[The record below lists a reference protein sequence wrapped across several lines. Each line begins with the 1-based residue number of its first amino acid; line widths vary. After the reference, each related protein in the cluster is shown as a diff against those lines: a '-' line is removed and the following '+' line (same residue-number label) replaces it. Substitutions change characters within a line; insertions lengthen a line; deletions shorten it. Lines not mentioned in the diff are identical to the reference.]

1 MFKLKNRAGRAGRK
15 AYPYQIPNEEM
26 GSIMDK
32 MHRPLR
38 EEIRAIA
45 KEKGISA
52 HLLIEIYLE
61 RAVKDYKKK
70 GF

>member
-1 MFKLKNRAGRAGRK
+1 MPKK
-15 AYPYQIPNEEM
+15 AYPYQISNEQM

-32 MHRPLR
+32 MNRSLR
-38 EEIRAIA
+38 DEIRQIA
-45 KEKGISA
+45 KEKGISS

-61 RAVKDYKKK
+61 RAVKEYKTK

>member
-32 MHRPLR
+32 MKRSLR
-38 EEIRAIA
+38 DDIRQIA
-45 KEKGISA
+45 KSKGISA
-52 HLLIEIYLE
+52 HLLVEIYLE
-61 RAVKDYKKK
+61 RAVKEHQKK

>member
-1 MFKLKNRAGRAGRK
+1 MGRK
-15 AYPYQIPNEEM
+15 AYPHKISNVEM
-26 GSIMDK
+26 GSMMDK
-32 MHRPLR
+32 MNRSLR
-38 EEIRAIA
+38 DEIRLIA

-61 RAVKDYKKK
+61 RAVKEYKTK

>member
-1 MFKLKNRAGRAGRK
+1 VSRK
-15 AYPYQIPNEEM
+15 AYPHKISNEAM

-32 MHRPLR
+32 MKLSLR
-38 EEIRAIA
+38 DEIRQIA

-52 HLLIEIYLE
+52 HVLIEIYLE
-61 RAVKDYKKK
+61 RAVKEYKTK

>member
-1 MFKLKNRAGRAGRK
+1 MSRK
-15 AYPYQIPNEEM
+15 AYPYKISNEQM

-32 MHRPLR
+32 MKVNLR
-38 EEIRAIA
+38 DEIKAIA

-61 RAVKDYKKK
+61 RAVKEYKTK

>member
-15 AYPYQIPNEEM
+15 AYPYQISNEDM
-26 GSIMDK
+26 GSMMDK
-32 MHRPLR
+32 MKRSLR
-38 EEIRAIA
+38 DEVRQIA

-52 HLLIEIYLE
+52 HLLVEIYLE
-61 RAVKDYKKK
+61 RAVKDYRTK

>member
-1 MFKLKNRAGRAGRK
+1 MSRK
-15 AYPYQIPNEEM
+15 AYPHKISNEQM

-32 MHRPLR
+32 MKLSLHD
-38 EEIRAIA
+38 EIKRIA

-52 HLLIEIYLE
+52 HLLVEIYLE
-61 RAVKDYKKK
+61 RSVKEYKTK

>member
-1 MFKLKNRAGRAGRK
+1 
-15 AYPYQIPNEEM
+15 
-26 GSIMDK
+26 MDK
-32 MHRPLR
+32 MKVNLR
-38 EEIRAIA
+38 DEIKAIA

-61 RAVKDYKKK
+61 RAVKEYKTK

>member
-1 MFKLKNRAGRAGRK
+1 MSKK
-15 AYPYQIPNEEM
+15 AYPYQISNEQM

-32 MHRPLR
+32 MKLNLR
-38 EEIRAIA
+38 DEIKQIA

-61 RAVKDYKKK
+61 RAVKEYKTK

>member
-1 MFKLKNRAGRAGRK
+1 MSKK
-15 AYPYQIPNEEM
+15 AYPYKISNEQM

-32 MHRPLR
+32 MNRSLR
-38 EEIRAIA
+38 DEIRQIA

-61 RAVKDYKKK
+61 RAVKEYKTK

>member
-1 MFKLKNRAGRAGRK
+1 MFKLKNRAGHAGRK
-15 AYPYQIPNEEM
+15 SYPYQIPNEEM

-45 KEKGISA
+45 YNVSGLCACLGIWKTNV
-52 HLLIEIYLE
+52 E
-61 RAVKDYKKK
+61 
-70 GF
+70 

>member
-1 MFKLKNRAGRAGRK
+1 MFKLKNRSGKAGRK
-15 AYPYQIPNEEM
+15 PYPYQIPNEEM

-32 MHRPLR
+32 MKRSLR
-38 EEIRAIA
+38 DEIRTIA

-52 HLLIEIYLE
+52 HLLVEIYLE
-61 RAVKDYKKK
+61 RAVKEYQAK

>member
-1 MFKLKNRAGRAGRK
+1 MGRQPVPHA
-15 AYPYQIPNEEM
+15 IPNQFM

-32 MHRPLR
+32 MKSPLYER
-38 EEIRAIA
+38 IKQIA

-52 HLLIEIYLE
+52 HMLIEIYLE
-61 RAVKDYKKK
+61 RAVKEYQTK

>member
-1 MFKLKNRAGRAGRK
+1 
-15 AYPYQIPNEEM
+15 M

-32 MHRPLR
+32 MNRSLR
-38 EEIRAIA
+38 DEIRLIA

-61 RAVKDYKKK
+61 RAVKEYKTK